1 MEMFKFVPMRILALL
16 LLPVISIAQTH
27 NEAKELLNK
36 VYEKTLSLETQYIS
50 FTNTIQAPSNGDTK
64 KRSSNGELYALG
76 EKVRI
81 KTDAFE
87 FLSDGK
93 NAYLIYPEDEEI
105 EKTVSGEETSLSP
118 SDILKNYQ
126 SGYSY
131 KLAGKTTE
139 NGKLIQYVV
148 LKPVV
153 SEEIREIMIGID
165 THSMLL
171 ENYVQFGTNGIN
183 TTFSVNA
190 YKVNIPL
197 NSNLFNIN
205 SKEFE
210 GYYRL

>member
-1 MEMFKFVPMRILALL
+1 MRILALL
-16 LLPVISIAQTH
+16 LLPLFTVAQSH
-27 NEAKELLNK
+27 NEAKDLLNQ
-36 VYEKTLSLETQYIS
+36 VYEKTLGLETQHIS
-50 FTNTIQAPSNGDTK
+50 FTNTIAAPSNGGMK
-64 KRSSNGELYALG
+64 ERSSDGELYAIG

-105 EKTVSGEETSLSP
+105 ERTASGEETSLSP

-131 KLAGKTTE
+131 KMAGKSTE
-139 NGKLIQYVV
+139 NGQVIQYVA
-148 LKPVV
+148 LKPVA
-153 SEEIREIMIGID
+153 SEEIREILIGVN
-165 THSMLL
+165 TKTLL
-171 ENYVQFGTNGIN
+171 LQNYTQFGTNGIN
-183 TTFSVNA
+183 TTFTVKTYVVNVA
-190 YKVNIPL
+190 LDKDM
-197 NSNLFNIN
+197 FNIN